1 MRPCAGATVSSR
13 NTSSDS
19 LDFIR
24 RSMAA
29 SRLDYDFTPSLLK
42 AYPER
47 PRDEAASVFGF
58 PSCFDKL
65 SMRVID
71 LVPVKG

>member
-1 MRPCAGATVSSR
+1 
-13 NTSSDS
+13 
-19 LDFIR
+19 
-24 RSMAA
+24 MAA
-29 SRLDYDFTPSLLK
+29 SRLDFDSTLSLSK

-47 PRDEAASVFGF
+47 PRDKAASVFGF